1 MRPNKHLGFILLTP
15 ANPMLVRVLESETF
29 VGRAKPWRV
38 LGAVWLTKITG
49 TSENFRIDSVIF
61 LKFKYLEKINPRRR
75 GGVECLHLSHR
86 HTQIE
91 VSS

>member
-15 ANPMLVRVLESETF
+15 ANPMPVRVLESETF
-29 VGRAKPWRV
+29 VGRAKPRRV
-38 LGAVWLTKITG
+38 LGAVWRTKISG
-49 TSENFRIDSVIF
+49 TSENFRVDSVIF
-61 LKFKYLEKINPRRR
+61 LKFKNLEKINPRGR